1 VLAGRALALVHVH
14 LAALAREAGRAGACV
29 VGPQVGAGPAV
40 GAGGAPALV
49 HLHLTGGALQPGAAR
64 AREVCP

>member
-1 VLAGRALALVHVH
+1 MLAGRALALVNVH
-14 LAALAREAGRAGACV
+14 LAALAREAGGAGACV

-49 HLHLTGGALQPGAAR
+49 HLYLTGGALQPGAAR
-64 AREVCP
+64 AREVCS